1 MNSLDPAY
9 GRGRGG
15 HVRLSKGQ
23 STERFLCQEGGANAK
38 PLWGNRE
45 REREGGGGEQG
56 DERMKVSD
64 YCSVA

>member
-15 HVRLSKGQ
+15 RVRLSKGQ

-38 PLWGNRE
+38 PLWGNGE
-45 REREGGGGEQG
+45 REREGGGAGG
-56 DERMKVSD
+56 
-64 YCSVA
+64 